1 MSKKIVAMLMAV
13 AMAFSLL
20 PVTAFAMGGTQEGNS
35 QPVTASD
42 KNLTMNKTVK
52 PNGDGTYTVSLESY
66 ATGEV
71 KNTTTT
77 KSSDIVLLLDVSGSM
92 NDPYATQETYSL
104 YIGYENWQLK
114 YYSETHWG
122 LWYKLEDNT
131 YVSVSVDKKDYFG
144 SDNDKYTYSYTKDGE
159 KVIIE
164 ESIGGYTQP
173 EAQFYYK
180 TDAVTKID
188 ALKEAV
194 NAFIDDVAEKSPTS
208 QISIVKFAGKETNSI
223 GNDTYNGKN
232 YTQIVEE
239 LTKVD
244 DGGATQL
251 KKAVSQLTAAGATS
265 SDYGLKKAEKALE
278 NATKDKV
285 VVLFTDG
292 EPNHN
297 NGFDYKVATA
307 AVNTAKTLKDKK
319 TTIYTVGVFKDPSND
334 VHKYMSSVSSNYPD
348 ASAAVTSNGWE
359 VTNGGSTAERII

>member
-20 PVTAFAMGGTQEGNS
+20 PVTAFATDGPQEGNS
-35 QPVTASD
+35 QTPVTVKKSEN
-42 KNLTMNKTVK
+42 NLTMTKTVK
-52 PNGDGTYTVSLESY
+52 PVPNQNGTYTVRLESY

-71 KNTTTT
+71 TPTTTT

-92 NDPYATQETYSL
+92 NDLYATQETYSL
-104 YIGYENWQLK
+104 YIDYENWQLK

-131 YVSVSVDKKDYFG
+131 YVSVSVDKKNYFG

-173 EAQFYYK
+173 KAQFYYK

-208 QISIVKFAGKETNSI
+208 QISIVKFADEKSDST
-223 GNDTYNGKN
+223 GNTIYYGTN
-232 YTQIVEE
+232 YTQIVER

-244 DGGATQL
+244 DGGVKQL
-251 KKAVSQLTAAGATS
+251 KKAVSKLQASGSTS
-265 SDYGLKKAEKALE
+265 SDYGLEKAQEALKSAKQ
-278 NATKDKV
+278 NKV
-285 VVLFTDG
+285 IVLFTDG
-292 EPNHN
+292 EPNHSS
-297 NGFDYKVATA
+297 GFDYEVA
-307 AVNTAKTLKDKK
+307 
-319 TTIYTVGVFKDPSND
+319 
-334 VHKYMSSVSSNYPD
+334 
-348 ASAAVTSNGWE
+348 
-359 VTNGGSTAERII
+359 

>member
-20 PVTAFAMGGTQEGNS
+20 PVTAFAVGEENGQA
-35 QPVTASD
+35 PVTKKASEN
-42 KNLTMNKTVK
+42 NLTMNKTVK
-52 PNGDGTYTVSLESY
+52 PNEDGTYTVRLESY

-92 NDPYATQETYSL
+92 NDPYATQETYSP
-104 YIGYENWQLK
+104 YNGYNNLDLK
-114 YYSETHWG
+114 RNSTTSLG

-131 YVSVSVDKKDYFG
+131 YVLVSVDKENHFG
-144 SDNDKYTYSYTKDGE
+144 FSNDKYTYSYTKDGQ

-164 ESIGGYTQP
+164 VSTGGYTQP
-173 EAQFYYK
+173 QTQFYYK
-180 TDAVTKID
+180 TNVTKMD

-208 QISIVKFAGKETNSI
+208 QISIVKFADDKSSSI
-223 GNDTYNGKN
+223 GNTIYFGIN
-232 YTQIVEE
+232 YTQIVKE

-244 DGGATQL
+244 DTERVNQL
-251 KKAVSQLTAAGATS
+251 KEAVSKLQASGSTA
-265 SDYGLKKAEKALE
+265 SDYGLEKAKEALQ
-278 NATKDKV
+278 NANQDNKV

-292 EPNHN
+292 EPNHDR
-297 NGFDYKVATA
+297 GFDYKVATN
-307 AVNTAKTLKDKK
+307 AVNTAKTLKQDN

-334 VHKYMSSVSSNYPD
+334 VHKYMSSVSSNHPE
-348 ASAAVTSNGWE
+348 ASA
-359 VTNGGSTAERII
+359 TAANN